1 MKLIIGK
8 NSKIVKSIKD
18 SLVDCRFLSHNDL
31 SLEQDYSEFTHIII
45 FSWSHKSLED
55 NINLYHRFP
64 ANKIVFISTTAVLS
78 LQKRAQ
84 WNKYPNWKNELENIA
99 LANGSKV
106 IRIGVWNKSL
116 IAKMPDFLP
125 YTSAQQLIDLIN
137 SIQNK
142 NKNKFYFNCFKIN
155 KGGLHGKLS
164 SLLLFL
170 TKISDIFPSKFIFQA
185 PIELFFK
192 LVGIKFYGYTRDS
205 NYFFGDNL
213 LIGNG
218 CLGGA
223 YKNYNKIDRVLTSE
237 KKDSKL
243 TKNGFVDTILGFN
256 NNGLSKYWHG
266 AYVKAESKHLTKH
279 VPLIVKRSKKVN
291 SNFELHV
298 DDINFYENFAT
309 ASGIKHNMSVTFFC
323 NRLILA
329 AGPTE
334 NCRLLSKFSS
344 SNVIYFDD
352 HELMNFGTISLKQ
365 ACKKNYIKQFFIFI
379 TPKHVNQLFINEY
392 EVLIE
397 ARPFNDIKVAGNI
410 FANTTTN
417 IIKKLIRRFSFLSIN
432 EAVFNKFR
440 ISIRTNKVVLSGQI
454 LVKNCIKYDIKNN
467 SFIRHRIPQ
476 IDIDKFHKQLKERYT
491 SYSKLNYNSFD
502 GQHICGGM
510 ETIKSNEIQM
520 LLEANKLKIL
530 GSPSNFNL
538 TSFHH
543 TQEFI
548 NRATNND

>member
-8 NSKIVKSIKD
+8 NSKIVESIKD

-31 SLEQDYSEFTHIII
+31 SLKLDYSEFSHIII

-55 NINLYHRFP
+55 NINLYNRFP
-64 ANKIVFISTTAVLS
+64 SNKVVFVSTTAVFS

-84 WNKYPNWKNELENIA
+84 WNKYPNWKNEIENMA

-116 IAKMPDFLP
+116 IAKMPEFLP
-125 YTSAQQLIDLIN
+125 YTSAQQLIHLIN
-137 SIQNK
+137 NIENK
-142 NKNKFYFNCFKIN
+142 NKKIFNCFKIY
-155 KGGLHGKLS
+155 KGGLNGKLS
-164 SLLLFL
+164 YFLLFL
-170 TKISDIFPSKFIFQA
+170 NKISDIFPSKFIFQA

-192 LVGIKFYGYTRDS
+192 LIGIKFYGYTRDS
-205 NYFFGDNL
+205 NYFFGNNL

-223 YKNYNKIDRVLTSE
+223 YKNHNKIDRVLTSE
-237 KKDSKL
+237 KKDLKL
-243 TKNGFVDTILGFN
+243 TKNGFVDTILGFK

-266 AYVKAESKHLTKH
+266 AYVKAESKHLKKH
-279 VPLIVKRSKKVN
+279 VPFIVKRSKKVN

-309 ASGIKHNMSVTFFC
+309 ASGIKHNMNVTFFC

-329 AGPTE
+329 AGPSE

-344 SNVIYFDD
+344 SDVIYFDD
-352 HELMNFGTISLKQ
+352 HELMNFGTISLKE
-365 ACKKNYIKQFFIFI
+365 ACKKNYIKQFFSII
-379 TPKHVNQLFINEY
+379 TPKYVSQLFINEY

-432 EAVFNKFR
+432 EAFFNKFR
-440 ISIRTNKVVLSGQI
+440 ISFRTNKIVLSGQI
-454 LVKNCIKYDIKNN
+454 LVKNCIQYDIKNN

-476 IDIDKFHKQLKERYT
+476 MDLHKFHKQLKERYK
-491 SYSKLNYNSFD
+491 SYSKINYNSFD
-502 GQHICGGM
+502 GQHICGGT
-510 ETIKSNEIQM
+510 EIIKSNEIQM
-520 LLEANKLKIL
+520 FLETNKLKIL

-543 TQEFI
+543 TQDLI
-548 NRATNND
+548 NKAINDD

>member
-8 NSKIVKSIKD
+8 NSKIVESIKD

-31 SLEQDYSEFTHIII
+31 SLELDYSEFSHIII

-64 ANKIVFISTTAVLS
+64 SNKVVFISTTAVFS

-84 WNKYPNWKNELENIA
+84 WNKYPNWKNEIENMA

-116 IAKMPDFLP
+116 IAKMPEFLP
-125 YTSAQQLIDLIN
+125 YTSAQQLIHLIN
-137 SIQNK
+137 NIENK
-142 NKNKFYFNCFKIN
+142 NKKIFNCFKIY
-155 KGGLHGKLS
+155 KGGLNGRLS
-164 SLLLFL
+164 YFLLFL
-170 TKISDIFPSKFIFQA
+170 NKISDIFPSKFIFQA

-205 NYFFGDNL
+205 NYFFGNNL

-223 YKNYNKIDRVLTSE
+223 YKNHNKIDRVLTSE
-237 KKDSKL
+237 KKDLKL
-243 TKNGFVDTILGFN
+243 TKNGFVDTILGFK

-266 AYVKAESKHLTKH
+266 AYVKAESKHLKKH
-279 VPLIVKRSKKVN
+279 VPFIVKRSKKVN

-309 ASGIKHNMSVTFFC
+309 ASGIKHNMNVTFFC

-329 AGPTE
+329 AGPSE

-344 SNVIYFDD
+344 SDVIYFDD
-352 HELMNFGTISLKQ
+352 HELMNFGTISLKE
-365 ACKKNYIKQFFIFI
+365 ACKKNYIKQFFSII
-379 TPKHVNQLFINEY
+379 TPKYVSQLFINEY

-432 EAVFNKFR
+432 EAFFNKFR
-440 ISIRTNKVVLSGQI
+440 ISFRTNKIVLSGQI
-454 LVKNCIKYDIKNN
+454 LVKNCIQYDIKNN

-476 IDIDKFHKQLKERYT
+476 TDLHKFHKQLKERYK
-491 SYSKLNYNSFD
+491 SYSKINYNSFD
-502 GQHICGGM
+502 GQHICGGT
-510 ETIKSNEIQM
+510 EIIKSNEIQM
-520 LLEANKLKIL
+520 FLETNKLKIL

-543 TQEFI
+543 TQDLI
-548 NRATNND
+548 NKAINDD